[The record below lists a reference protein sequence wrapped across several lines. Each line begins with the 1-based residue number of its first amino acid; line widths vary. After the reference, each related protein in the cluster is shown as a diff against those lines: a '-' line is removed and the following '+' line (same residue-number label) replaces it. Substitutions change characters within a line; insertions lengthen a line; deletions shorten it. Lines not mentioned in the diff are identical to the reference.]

1 MCWLCHQ
8 PLCTHPFALPLL
20 LLLLLLL
27 QGMNL
32 YIKNLH
38 DEVTDDMLREEFA
51 PFGSIT
57 SAKVRLQLLLLLLLC
72 VLCAVQQ
79 PRAAV

>member
-1 MCWLCHQ
+1 ML
-8 PLCTHPFALPLL
+8 LPQAMLRNQFEEKRAERVQKY
-20 LLLLLLL
+20 

-38 DEVTDDMLREEFA
+38 DDVTDDMLREEFA

-57 SAKVRLQLLLLLLLC
+57 SAKVCQQTGILLLQAAE
-72 VLCAVQQ
+72 VLSAGDCQRFQ
-79 PRAAV
+79 